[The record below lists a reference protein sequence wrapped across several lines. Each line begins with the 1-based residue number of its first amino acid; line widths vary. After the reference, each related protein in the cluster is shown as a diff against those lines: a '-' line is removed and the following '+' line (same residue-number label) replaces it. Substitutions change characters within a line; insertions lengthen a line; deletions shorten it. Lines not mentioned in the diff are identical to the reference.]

1 MTPTVDVVAHYEMR
15 ARMRLKTMRTHNRF
29 IITAF
34 TLALPLL
41 AAATPTIA
49 ETPGHP
55 DEIDFPPL
63 TFAPPQAA
71 DYRHTISNSAGEVPV
86 YLAPSHEFPLI
97 SVTFTFNGGSDQD
110 SANSPGLASAMA
122 SMLRRGGTA
131 TVSAG
136 DLDEEFD
143 FLAAIAS
150 SNVAGTRTTAS
161 LSTLAS
167 NFDESFGLF
176 VDMLRNPGFDAER
189 LDLYKQE
196 QLEAMKQRD
205 DHPASILA
213 REWRFLL
220 YGDDSFMSAMSTER
234 SLATMTDSALRT
246 MHGRIVHPGNLIISV
261 SGDFETQEMIDRLEQ
276 ALAGWAAGAKAAEPQ
291 APKHVLVPGLYAYE
305 KDIPQG
311 RVNIGERS
319 IQRDDPD
326 YFPMILMN
334 RILGGGG
341 FTSRIVSRVR
351 SDEGLAYSVRSSL
364 SPNVYFPGEF
374 RASFQSKNR
383 TVALA
388 MKLIFE
394 EFERIRTT
402 PVSAE
407 ELETNQNAL
416 IEQFPQRF
424 ESKAGMLR
432 TFVNDE
438 RTDRDADF
446 WNRYRDN
453 VRAVTTDDIMR
464 VAAKHLHPDQ
474 MAILVVGV
482 WDEIHRGDLDGRATM
497 DEFFDGK
504 VMSLPQR
511 DPMTL
516 KTLKTAR

>member
-1 MTPTVDVVAHYEMR
+1 
-15 ARMRLKTMRTHNRF
+15 MRTRDRF
-29 IITAF
+29 IVTAL
-34 TLALPLL
+34 TLALGLL
-41 AAATPTIA
+41 AFAAPATARTPS
-49 ETPGHP
+49 HP
-55 DEIDFPPL
+55 DEIKFPPL
-63 TFAPPQAA
+63 TFDPPQAA
-71 DYRHTISNSAGEVPV
+71 DYRHTISSSAGEVPV

-97 SVTFTFNGGSDQD
+97 RVTFTFNGGSDQD
-110 SANSPGLASAMA
+110 SPDGAGLASAMA
-122 SMLRRGGTA
+122 SMMRRGGTA
-131 TVSAG
+131 TVSAE
-136 DLDEEFD
+136 DMDEEFD

-150 SNVAGTRTTAS
+150 SNAAGTRTTAT
-161 LSTLAS
+161 LSALAS
-167 NFDESFGLF
+167 NFDESFALF

-196 QLEAMKQRD
+196 QLEEMKQRD

-234 SLATMTDSALRT
+234 SIAVLTDSALRA
-246 MHGRIVHPGNLIISV
+246 MHGRIVHPGNLIISA
-261 SGDFETQEMIDRLEQ
+261 SGDFDAQEMLDRLEQ
-276 ALAGWAAGAKAAEPQ
+276 ALAGWAAGAEVADPQ
-291 APKHVLVPGLYAYE
+291 APEHDLVPGLYAYE

-311 RVNIGERS
+311 RVDIGHRS
-319 IQRDDPD
+319 IRRDDPD

-351 SDEGLAYSVRSSL
+351 SDEGLAYSARSRL
-364 SPNVYFPGEF
+364 VPNVYFPGEF

-388 MKLIFE
+388 TKLIFE

-416 IEQFPQRF
+416 IERFPQRF

-438 RTDRDADF
+438 RTNRDAEY

-453 VRAVTTDDIMR
+453 VRAVTSEDIMR
-464 VAAKHLHPDQ
+464 VAAKHLHPDK

-482 WDEIHRGDLDGRATM
+482 WDEIRTGDLEGRATM
-497 DEFFDGK
+497 DEFFGGN
-504 VMSLPQR
+504 VTSLPPR
-511 DPMTL
+511 NPMTL
-516 KTLKTAR
+516 KTEN

>member
-1 MTPTVDVVAHYEMR
+1 MR
-15 ARMRLKTMRTHNRF
+15 TRMRF
-29 IITAF
+29 I
-34 TLALPLL
+34 LALALL
-41 AAATPTIA
+41 TVATTAAPARTPA
-49 ETPGHP
+49 HP
-55 DEIDFPPL
+55 DEIEFLPL
-63 TFAPPQAA
+63 TFEPPQAA

-131 TVSAG
+131 TVSAE

-150 SNVAGTRTTAS
+150 SNAAGTRTTAS
-161 LSTLAS
+161 LSALAS
-167 NFDESFGLF
+167 NFDESFALF

-189 LDLYKQE
+189 LDLYRQE
-196 QLEAMKQRD
+196 QLERMKQRD
-205 DHPASILA
+205 DHPASIVA

-234 SLATMTDSALRT
+234 SNAALTDSALRA
-246 MHGRIVHPGNLIISV
+246 MHGRIVHPGNLIISA
-261 SGDFETQEMIDRLEQ
+261 SGDFETQAMLARIEQ
-276 ALAGWAAGAKAAEPQ
+276 ALAGWAAGPDIADPQ
-291 APKHVLVPGLYAYE
+291 APTHVLEPGLYAYE

-311 RVNIGERS
+311 RVNIGQRS

-351 SDEGLAYSVRSSL
+351 SDEGLAYSARSSL
-364 SPNVYFPGEF
+364 IPSVYFPGEF

-388 MKLIFE
+388 TKLIFE

-402 PVSAE
+402 PVSDK

-416 IEQFPQRF
+416 IERFPQRF

-438 RTDRDADF
+438 RTNRNPDY

-453 VRAVTTDDIMR
+453 VRAVTTEDIMR
-464 VAAKHLHPDQ
+464 VAAKHLHPDK

-482 WDEIHRGDLDGRATM
+482 WDEIQRGDLDGRATM
-497 DEFFDGK
+497 DEFFSGY
-504 VMSLPQR
+504 VTSLPQR

-516 KTLKTAR
+516 KPRKPLKTGR

>member
-1 MTPTVDVVAHYEMR
+1 
-15 ARMRLKTMRTHNRF
+15 MRTRDRF
-29 IITAF
+29 IVTAL
-34 TLALPLL
+34 TLALGLL
-41 AAATPTIA
+41 AFAAPATARTPS
-49 ETPGHP
+49 HP
-55 DEIDFPPL
+55 DEIKFPPL
-63 TFAPPQAA
+63 TFEPPQAA
-71 DYRHTISNSAGEVPV
+71 DYRHTISSSAGEVPV

-97 SVTFTFNGGSDQD
+97 RVTFTFNGGSDQD
-110 SANSPGLASAMA
+110 SPDGAGLASAMA
-122 SMLRRGGTA
+122 SMMRRGGTA
-131 TVSAG
+131 TVSAE

-150 SNVAGTRTTAS
+150 SNAAGTRTTAT

-167 NFDESFGLF
+167 NFDESFALF

-234 SLATMTDSALRT
+234 SIAVLTDSALRA
-246 MHGRIVHPGNLIISV
+246 MHGRIVHPGNLIISAT
-261 SGDFETQEMIDRLEQ
+261 GDFDAQEMLDRLEQ
-276 ALAGWAAGAKAAEPQ
+276 ALAGWAAGAEVADPQ
-291 APKHVLVPGLYAYE
+291 APEHDLVPGLYAYE

-311 RVNIGERS
+311 RVDIGQRS
-319 IQRDDPD
+319 IRRDDPD
-326 YFPMILMN
+326 YFPMLLMN

-341 FTSRIVSRVR
+341 FTSRIGSRVR
-351 SDEGLAYSVRSSL
+351 SDEGLAYSARSRL
-364 SPNVYFPGEF
+364 VPNVYFPGEF

-388 MKLIFE
+388 TKLIFE

-416 IEQFPQRF
+416 IERFPQRF

-438 RTDRDADF
+438 RTNRDAEY

-453 VRAVTTDDIMR
+453 VRAVTSEDIMR
-464 VAAKHLHPDQ
+464 VAAKHLHPDK

-482 WDEIHRGDLDGRATM
+482 WDEIRTGDLEGRATM
-497 DEFFDGK
+497 DEFFGGN
-504 VMSLPQR
+504 VTLLPPR
-511 DPMTL
+511 NPMTL
-516 KTLKTAR
+516 KTEN

>member
-1 MTPTVDVVAHYEMR
+1 
-15 ARMRLKTMRTHNRF
+15 MRTRDRF
-29 IITAF
+29 IVTAL
-34 TLALPLL
+34 TLALGLL
-41 AAATPTIA
+41 AFAAPATARTPS
-49 ETPGHP
+49 HP
-55 DEIDFPPL
+55 DEIKFPPL
-63 TFAPPQAA
+63 TFEPPQAA
-71 DYRHTISNSAGEVPV
+71 DYRHTISSSAGEVPV

-97 SVTFTFNGGSDQD
+97 RVTFTFNGGSDQD
-110 SANSPGLASAMA
+110 SPDGAGLASAIA
-122 SMLRRGGTA
+122 SMMCRGGTA
-131 TVSAG
+131 TVSAE

-143 FLAAIAS
+143 FLAAIVS
-150 SNVAGTRTTAS
+150 SNAAGTRTTAS
-161 LSTLAS
+161 LSALES
-167 NFDESFGLF
+167 NLDKSFALF

-189 LDLYKQE
+189 LDLYRQE
-196 QLEAMKQRD
+196 QLEEMKQRD

-234 SLATMTDSALRT
+234 SNAALTSSALRA
-246 MHGRIVHPGNLIISV
+246 MHGRIVHPGNLIISA
-261 SGDFETQEMIDRLEQ
+261 SGDFDAHAMLAAVEQ
-276 ALAGWAAGAKAAEPQ
+276 ALGGWAAGPEIADPQ

-311 RVNIGERS
+311 RVDIGHRS
-319 IQRDDPD
+319 IRRDDPD

-351 SDEGLAYSVRSSL
+351 SDEGLAYSARSRL
-364 SPNVYFPGEF
+364 VPNVYFPGEF

-388 MKLIFE
+388 TKLIFE

-416 IEQFPQRF
+416 IERFPQRF

-438 RTDRDADF
+438 RTNRDAEY

-453 VRAVTTDDIMR
+453 VRAVTSEDIMR
-464 VAAKHLHPDQ
+464 VAAKHLHPDK

-482 WDEIHRGDLDGRATM
+482 WDEIRRGDLEGRATM
-497 DEFFDGK
+497 DEFFGGN
-504 VMSLPQR
+504 VTSLPRR

-516 KTLKTAR
+516 KTGT